1 MSVSGE
7 NMVKIE
13 ILGTG
18 CAKCK
23 SLAKNVEKAVQ
34 EMGIQAEVVKVD
46 SIQEIMNRGVMMT
59 PALYVDGESKMV
71 GRTASVEEIKRML
84 KK

>member
-1 MSVSGE
+1 
-7 NMVKIE
+7 MVKIE

-34 EMGIQAEVVKVD
+34 EMGMQAEIVKVD

-71 GRTASVEEIKRML
+71 GRTATVEEIKRML
-84 KK
+84 KKSTTRQ